1 MRSRRTNLLADLA
14 KAPWPVGLVIGV
26 ALFLLIHYGIPAW
39 MASRGGPLAQAFARG
54 TNPFGMLAWL
64 VVALCWLAALISFLD
79 ARRKR
84 RLLETCTDLD
94 SLAATGWR
102 DFERLVGEA
111 FRRQGYAVEET
122 GLGGADGGIDLILRR
137 DGRRTLVQCKQWRR
151 ERVPVNVV
159 REMYGLLAHH
169 NADKVII
176 AACGGFTSDAAR
188 FASGKPIELIDG
200 AALLAM
206 IRTVRGPANTANC
219 DPSPLPTPAAEVPS
233 CPKCGTTMVRRN
245 NRRDGTQFW
254 GCAQFPA
261 CRGTR

>member
-1 MRSRRTNLLADLA
+1 M
-14 KAPWPVGLVIGV
+14 
-26 ALFLLIHYGIPAW
+26 
-39 MASRGGPLAQAFARG
+39 
-54 TNPFGMLAWL
+54 
-64 VVALCWLAALISFLD
+64 
-79 ARRKR
+79 
-84 RLLETCTDLD
+84 
-94 SLAATGWR
+94 
-102 DFERLVGEA
+102 
-111 FRRQGYAVEET
+111 
-122 GLGGADGGIDLILRR
+122 
-137 DGRRTLVQCKQWRR
+137 VQCKQWRR

-176 AACGGFTSDAAR
+176 AACGGFTPDAAR

-206 IRTVRGPANTANC
+206 IRTVQGAANTA
-219 DPSPLPTPAAEVPS
+219 SRHQAPLPTPAAEVPS
-233 CPKCGTTMVRRN
+233 CPKCGTGMVRRN